1 MADDLDDLFDAV
13 RRFMVRRYPGEAI
26 RSLTLRLQ
34 SGERVVLPRSIRCV
48 VAEAEPRRPQT
59 NQTAH
64 SPDFRSV
71 NYHGHL
77 FRFSATQ
84 APVVK
89 MLWEA
94 HGNGAP
100 DVGQQ
105 LLLEEAGSTCNR
117 LLDLFKRS
125 PAWGSLIVAG
135 EERGTFRLAT
145 RDELEQAMAQR
156 DSETDMA

>member
-1 MADDLDDLFDAV
+1 MADDLDNLFDAV
-13 RRFMVRRYPGEAI
+13 RRFMVRRYPGEAL

-34 SGERVVLPRSIRCV
+34 SGGRIVLPASIRCV
-48 VAEAEPRRPQT
+48 VAEAEQRSPQT
-59 NQTAH
+59 NQTSH

-71 NYHGHL
+71 NYYGHL

-94 HGNGAP
+94 SKDGSP
-100 DVGQQ
+100 DVGQHT
-105 LLLEEAGSTCNR
+105 LLETAGSTSNR
-117 LLDLFKRS
+117 LVDLFKRS

-135 EERGTFRLAT
+135 EQRGTFRLAT
-145 RDELEQAMAQR
+145 RDELEQAMAER